1 LRFAAAALFYHHLD
15 GVLLMELR
23 GVANPRNLIRVV
35 PAEGFEMMP
44 ELSIETIASALTEL
58 RARRPLIQNIT
69 NYVAMTVSA
78 NVLLALRAS
87 PAMVHAVEEVDDFI
101 AISDAL
107 VINIGTLS
115 PPWVDAMRRAA
126 ACANAMGKPWV
137 LDPVGCGATPYRTR
151 VAAELA
157 AMGPRIIRGNASEIL
172 SLAGAA
178 AVGPKGVDS
187 AARSDDAVTAAG
199 ALSRNTGAVVAV
211 TGATDY
217 ATDGSRLVGV
227 KSGHAMMPFSTALG
241 CSLSAVTAGFAVV
254 AKPLEAAVAALA
266 VFGSAG
272 AEAAERCR
280 GPGHL
285 PAELCDALYLLDREM
300 LGRRASLDL
309 DLALAH

>member
-1 LRFAAAALFYHHLD
+1 MSQH
-15 GVLLMELR
+15 
-23 GVANPRNLIRVV
+23 
-35 PAEGFEMMP
+35 
-44 ELSIETIASALTEL
+44 SIETIAAALTDL
-58 RARRPLIQNIT
+58 RARRPLVQNIT

-87 PAMVHAVEEVDDFI
+87 PAMVHAVEEVEDFI

-115 PPWVDAMRRAA
+115 PRWVEAMQSAA
-126 ACANAMGKPWV
+126 ARANTLGKPWV

-157 AMGPRIIRGNASEIL
+157 AMGPCMIRGNASEIL

-178 AVGPKGVDS
+178 ASGPKGVDS
-187 AARSDDAVTAAG
+187 AARSDDALAAAG
-199 ALSRNTGAVVAV
+199 VLSRNTGAVVAV

-217 ATDGSRLVGV
+217 ATDGTRVIGV
-227 KSGHAMMPFSTALG
+227 ESGHAMMPFSTALG
-241 CSLSAVTAGFAVV
+241 CSLSAVSAAFAVI

-285 PAELCDALYLLDREM
+285 PAELCDALYLLDRDT
-300 LGRRASLDL
+300 LARRARLDTG
-309 DLALAH
+309 LALPH